1 MACPTGRCALRRFD
15 GHGSG
20 SYRPNNQALANE
32 NETRLA
38 NLLAA
43 RENLDSLFK
52 KPDEQ
57 KEKVARLPE
66 SFLATSLTYDNFKSG
81 ILVPESKPISFDR
94 GITASLM
101 PESNPISFDRG
112 ITSSLMPESNPTGS
126 TPWKTPSA
134 SFYKKNN

>member
-20 SYRPNNQALANE
+20 SYRSSNKALANE

-43 RENLDSLFK
+43 RESLDSLFK
-52 KPDEQ
+52 KPDE
-57 KEKVARLPE
+57 KPE
-66 SFLATSLTYDNFKSG
+66 TSLISYNS
-81 ILVPESKPISFDR
+81 IIIPQMPELKPI
-94 GITASLM
+94 GI
-101 PESNPISFDRG
+101 
-112 ITSSLMPESNPTGS
+112 

-134 SFYKKNN
+134 SSFAKKTN

>member
-20 SYRPNNQALANE
+20 SYRPSNKVLANE

-52 KPDEQ
+52 KPDE
-57 KEKVARLPE
+57 KFTKLPE
-66 SFLATSLTYDNFKSG
+66 TSLA
-81 ILVPESKPISFDR
+81 LVT
-94 GITASLM
+94 GNQM
-101 PESNPISFDRG
+101 PENRAKLPDLVSTG
-112 ITSSLMPESNPTGS
+112 I

-134 SFYKKNN
+134 SSFAKK